1 MKYVTTDG
9 TTAIVSIDGRFDLIK
24 TLEVEQEIND
34 AIHQRG
40 CDAITFDLD
49 STRYIDSSANRLMK
63 KSRDIIGAE
72 NFSVINVTATA
83 VRKALKTAKLDILF
97 RIQ

>member
-34 AIHQRG
+34 AIHHRG
-40 CDAITFDLD
+40 CDAITFDLA